1 MMFGTE
7 SSNVARAT
15 WFSSF
20 YKIRIQHFEVLIFFL
35 KKMNLDVGN
44 DVLYY
49 CAKSQDEIHYI

>member
-7 SSNVARAT
+7 SSNVARAA
-15 WFSSF
+15 WLSSF
-20 YKIRIQHFEVLIFFL
+20 YKIRIQHFEVLIFF
-35 KKMNLDVGN
+35 KMNLDVGN